1 MQLNRFRMQL
11 LHRSLL
17 QHGQQE
23 HSVCVSGQAE
33 MLLDANSSLGSCSQ
47 CGASLKTSELQSW
60 GDIHT
65 DDRTSSSA
73 C

>member
-33 MLLDANSSLGSCSQ
+33 MLLEANCSLGPRSQGGAGLNSSD
-47 CGASLKTSELQSW
+47 LQNW
-60 GDIHT
+60 GGIHT
-65 DDRTSSSA
+65 DDSTSSSA
-73 C
+73 